1 MSQII
6 MFIHTWSQTYTYD
19 INLKASCCHDIHQ
32 FSKTTRQTYIHNT
45 HIHTYIHTY
54 TQPSNH
60 YLVHI
65 HTLMHRYSN
74 INTKKNASSKGY
86 SHVYIYTYIYKN
98 IHKYIYIHIY
108 IILYKCRCTRGVLT
122 IFLISLSAP
131 WLTRYST
138 ISLCPQAAADIIAVS
153 PF

>member
-6 MFIHTWSQTYTYD
+6 MFIHTCSQTYTYD
-19 INLKASCCHDIHQ
+19 INLKASCCHDIHK

-60 YLVHI
+60 NLIHI

-74 INTKKNASSKGY
+74 MNTKKNASSEGY
-86 SHVYIYTYIYKN
+86 SHVYIYI
-98 IHKYIYIHIY
+98 YIYIYLYTYVCIDIDTFAYIRIY
-108 IILYKCRCTRGVLT
+108 KYKKMEIYL
-122 IFLISLSAP
+122 
-131 WLTRYST
+131 
-138 ISLCPQAAADIIAVS
+138 
-153 PF
+153 